1 MIRIIPKKEV
11 RWYAIY
17 TRSRYEKRAHQLLT
31 ESGIESYLPL
41 VKRWRIWSDRKKQV
55 DMPLLP
61 SYLFV
66 HTAVEHPKA
75 YFSILSIPGVV
86 RFITFEGKAVAVPD
100 WQIAAL
106 KRLNSEGIDME
117 CLDETPPPGAPVEV
131 IQGPMK
137 GLRGEVVSVGKNK
150 KVILRLDTLDK
161 CVTLNI
167 PLAMVKIITTT
178 H

>member
-1 MIRIIPKKEV
+1 MKLIKKKEV

-17 TRSRYEKRAHQLLT
+17 SRSRYEKRAHQFLT
-31 ESGIESYLPL
+31 ENGIESYLPL

-66 HTAVEHPKA
+66 HTAVENPNT
-75 YFSILSIPGVV
+75 YFSILNTPGVV

-117 CLDETPPPGAPVEV
+117 CLDESPPPGTPVEV
-131 IQGPMK
+131 TQGPMK
-137 GLRGEVVSVGKNK
+137 GFCGEVVSVGKNK

-167 PLAMVKIITTT
+167 PVALVKMISDSK
-178 H
+178 